1 MDFGFD
7 RALEDREQES
17 EGCGQ
22 VHFLLAE
29 RNPALDPAAAEVEF
43 VVAPT
48 VVNPE
53 FFVHPLGDT
62 LDSSAC
68 FFHASGMC
76 VVDIDRGH
84 DRILRFVRGAC

>member
-7 RALEDREQES
+7 RTLENCEQES

-29 RNPALDPAAAEVEF
+29 RNPALDTTAAEVEF
-43 VVAPT
+43 VIAPV

-53 FFVHPLGDT
+53 FFVHSFGDP
-62 LDSSAC
+62 LDSSAR

-76 VVDIDRGH
+76 MVDVDRGH
-84 DRILRFVRGAC
+84 GRILRFVRGAC